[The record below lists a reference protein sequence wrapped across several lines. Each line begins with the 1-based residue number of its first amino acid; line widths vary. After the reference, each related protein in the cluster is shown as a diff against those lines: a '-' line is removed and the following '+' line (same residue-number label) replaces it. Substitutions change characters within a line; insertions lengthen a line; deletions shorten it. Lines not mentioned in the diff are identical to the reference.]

1 MKNLLKEMLK
11 SDAKKGKNS
20 RIKTRMIVRLK
31 KINSEK
37 ELKRKGERIE

>member
-1 MKNLLKEMLK
+1 MVKNVLMKVLK
-11 SDAKKGKNS
+11 SDTKKGKNS

-37 ELKRKGERIE
+37 EKEKKK